1 MYIFKNKL
9 LLVLFL
15 LLETLLI
22 AMLYYRQQYVVQDFL
37 KIQTATAEEAYTS
50 LYSGFQKVSQMAYAA
65 VRTDPEVIALF
76 SEAAV
81 ADEERKKAL
90 RIEMASLLHENY
102 RSIRE
107 QKFKEMHFY
116 LPDNHSFMRM
126 NAPERVGYEINGIL
140 SGVARVNSDHLPTEG
155 FEVGKH
161 AGLFRFVY
169 PLFDKNKAYIGCVEF
184 SVSPM
189 EFVDELEKLLDIHLH
204 FIVNK
209 EMLSTVQK
217 EQYRKSFENENF
229 LKMMREAG
237 TPDDPKDI
245 LDHLYGDESREEIA
259 YRMVSDDAFSILLD
273 KWMFDKQVTFLVVK
287 RGETKQVEAFF
298 TLFQK
303 DVKGIFLGVDYWV
316 RVAAVSLAL
325 LGVFLLLSFYTNR
338 KVELTRSVEKKND
351 ELESLNQRLNQLV
364 QERTDSLHKES
375 QFLRELLDALPIYIF
390 WKDRD
395 KNYIGGN
402 ALFAKMAGV
411 ENVSEI
417 VGKDDFAFA
426 WHNHALAYRA
436 TDEEVITTGKAH
448 KNYISNI
455 DLPGD
460 DAMIVSISKVPLRD
474 TSGEVIG
481 VLGAFSD
488 ITVLTMLQKEQEKLA
503 TVLNLNVNE
512 VYIFELDSDNASF
525 ANCSAIHGLGY
536 THDEMKSI
544 SLSNLCAGDRDEMES
559 ALQSLRDGSVKHR
572 VVVGENRRKDGTT
585 YPVETHFQRI
595 DLEDRPQLV
604 AISVDISE
612 RLAAEKEI
620 QRINERYELTL
631 AGIGDGVW
639 DWDLVEDTIYFSKR
653 WKEML
658 GYDENELK
666 NEFQEWQ
673 SRIHPD
679 DMKQTFADFEANIS
693 GKTEQYEN
701 LHRLKHKDG
710 HWVWVLGRGKTIFD
724 EEGRPVRMLGTH
736 TDVSEKKALE
746 NKMARNEARL
756 MEAQSIAHLGSWE
769 WDIKEHKIRWSDEL
783 YKLLGEVPQ
792 SFTPAL
798 RTILSYL
805 VPSER
810 ARYRKNLRDILN
822 NKEVGSEHSWNIV
835 RKDGVNRTI
844 SATIKVVRDGEKIV
858 YVQGTFLD
866 VTERKEVEETL
877 ALMNSMLVDS
887 YQKQKQ
893 KTEEILEAK
902 RKLEESHTI
911 MEAAKAEAERASSSK
926 SEFLANMSHEIRTP
940 LNAMNGFISLLKEDE
955 HNESKRKYFE
965 IIENSSETLLQIIND
980 ILDCSKI
987 ESGKLEIVEVD
998 FQPKKELYG
1007 TAKLFQAKAAEKEIA
1022 LGIRCNENIPKTL
1035 HGDVLRLKQ
1044 VLSNLLS
1051 NAIKFTGKQGK
1062 ISCMITYDEGQLH
1075 LRVEDNGIGIAE
1087 DKQQHIFA
1095 SFAQADTSIVREY
1108 GGTGLGLTISAKL
1121 VEMLGGELK
1130 VESTLG
1136 EGSAFFFSVPVSLGE
1151 DSDVSSEEVQQ
1162 EHGNLDGHLLLV
1174 EDNEAN
1180 RMFVGIILS
1189 GAGLT
1194 YEVAE
1199 NGVEA
1204 VEKFSKGRFDLILMD
1219 ENMPKLNGI
1228 GATKAIL
1235 KIEEEQGLVH
1245 TPIIA
1250 LTANALIGDRQ
1261 HFIDEGMDDYL
1272 AKPIEPP
1279 HLLEKI
1285 GSLLGKEK

>member
-1 MYIFKNKL
+1 M
-9 LLVLFL
+9 LFL
-15 LLETLLI
+15 FLETLLI

-37 KIQTATAEEAYTS
+37 KIQTATAKEAYTS
-50 LYSGFQKVSQMAYAA
+50 IYSGFQKMSQMAYAA
-65 VRTDPEVIALF
+65 VKTDPEVIALF
-76 SEAAV
+76 SEAAD
-81 ADEERKKAL
+81 ADEERKKTIRL
-90 RIEMASLLHENY
+90 EMHALLHE
-102 RSIRE
+102 RFQSIRE
-107 QKFKEMHFY
+107 LQFKEVHFY

-126 NAPERVGYEINGIL
+126 SAPEQAGDDISGVL

-155 FEVGKH
+155 FEVGKY

-189 EFVDELEKLLDIHLH
+189 VFVNELEKLLDIHLH

-209 EMLSTVQK
+209 EMLSAVQK
-217 EQYRKSFENENF
+217 EQYRKSFENDGF
-229 LKMMREAG
+229 LKMTREKG
-237 TPDDPKDI
+237 MPEDPKDF
-245 LDHLYGDESREEIA
+245 LDHLYSDESRAEIA
-259 YRMVSDDAFSILLD
+259 NKMVDDDAFSILLD
-273 KWMFDKQVTFLVVK
+273 KFMFDKQVTFLVVK
-287 RGETKQVEAFF
+287 RGDANQIEAFF

-303 DVKGIFLGVDYWV
+303 DVKAIFLGVDYWV
-316 RVAAVSLAL
+316 RVATVSLAL
-325 LGVFLLLSFYTNR
+325 LAVFLLFSFYTNR
-338 KVELTRSVEKKND
+338 QVELTHSVEKKND
-351 ELESLNQRLNQLV
+351 ELEALNQRLNELV

-390 WKDRD
+390 WKDRH
-395 KNYIGGN
+395 KNYIGCN
-402 ALFAKMAGV
+402 ALFAKMAGA
-411 ENVSEI
+411 ENPSEI

-426 WHNHALAYRA
+426 WHDRALAYRV
-436 TDEEVITTGKAH
+436 TDEQVLTTGEAH
-448 KNYISNI
+448 KNYISNV
-455 DLPGD
+455 DLPGG

-474 TSGEVIG
+474 TAGEVIG

-488 ITVLTMLQKEQEKLA
+488 ITALTALQKEQEKLA

-512 VYIFELDSDNASF
+512 VYIFELDSNTASF
-525 ANCSAIHGLGY
+525 ANCSAIHSLGY
-536 THDEMKSI
+536 THDEMKNI
-544 SLSNLCAGDRDEMES
+544 SLSNLCGDDGKEMES
-559 ALQSLRDGSVKHR
+559 ALQSLRDGSVEYR
-572 VVVGENRRKDGTT
+572 VVVGKNRRKDGTT
-585 YPVETHFQRI
+585 YPVETRFQRI
-595 DLEDRPQLV
+595 DLEERPQLV

-612 RLAAEKEI
+612 RLAAEREV

-631 AGIGDGVW
+631 AGVGDGVW
-639 DWDLVEDTIYFSKR
+639 DWDLVDDTIYFSKR

-666 NEFQEWQ
+666 NEFQEWE

-679 DMKQTFADFEANIS
+679 DIKQTFADFEANIA

-701 LHRLKHKDG
+701 LHRIKHKDG
-710 HWVWVLGRGKTIFD
+710 HWVWILGRGKTIFD

-746 NKMARNEARL
+746 DKIARNEARL

-769 WDIKEHKIRWSDEL
+769 WDLKDHKIRWSDEL
-783 YKLLGEVPQ
+783 YKLLGEAPQ
-792 SFTPAL
+792 SFTPTL

-805 VPSER
+805 LPSER

-822 NKEVGSEHSWNIV
+822 NKDVANKHTWNIV
-835 RKDGVNRTI
+835 RKDGMNRTI

-902 RKLEESHTI
+902 RKLEESHRV

-955 HNESKRKYFE
+955 NNKSKRKYLE

-987 ESGKLEIVEVD
+987 ESGKLEIEEVD

-1022 LGIRCNENIPKTL
+1022 LDIRCHENMPKTL
-1035 HGDVLRLKQ
+1035 HGDILRLKQ

-1062 ISCMITYDEGQLH
+1062 IACKITYDEGQLH
-1075 LRVEDNGIGIAE
+1075 FRVEDNGIGIAE
-1087 DKQQHIFA
+1087 EKLEHIFE
-1095 SFAQADTSIVREY
+1095 SFVQADTSIVREY

-1130 VESTLG
+1130 VESTPG
-1136 EGSAFFFSVPVSLGE
+1136 AGSVFFFSVPVSLGE
-1151 DSDVSSEEVQQ
+1151 ESDAGSEEVQQ
-1162 EHGNLDGHLLLV
+1162 EHGKLDGHLLLV

-1194 YEVAE
+1194 YDIAE

-1204 VEKFSKGRFDLILMD
+1204 VEKFKNGKYDLILMD

-1235 KIEEEQGLVH
+1235 KMEEEKGLPH

-1279 HLLEKI
+1279 HLLQKI
-1285 GSLLGKEK
+1285 SGFLGNVK